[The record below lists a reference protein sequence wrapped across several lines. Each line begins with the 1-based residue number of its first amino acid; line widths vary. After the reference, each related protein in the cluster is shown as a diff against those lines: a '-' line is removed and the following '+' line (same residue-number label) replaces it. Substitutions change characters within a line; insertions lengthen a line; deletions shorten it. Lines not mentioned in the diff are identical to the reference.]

1 MFDDL
6 DDQVNAGLMRS
17 LCMFWI
23 PFLLPHKIMIIL
35 KVDIAM
41 SHQRGLDLTRVS
53 IRTNKNIS
61 SGWDCELPFP

>member
-17 LCMFWI
+17 L
-23 PFLLPHKIMIIL
+23 L
-35 KVDIAM
+35 DIAM